1 MKKRRTLMRAIAKV
15 RRAWKS
21 YVRELT
27 LAEGI
32 PDAYRTVLLFLV
44 WHPGANQRNI
54 AEFADITTS
63 AINQAVKNML
73 EEGYLRKEV
82 DSSDKRNT
90 KLYLTEK
97 GANVAEKLLQKMDT
111 SDDAIT
117 AMVGKER
124 EDELIAFL
132 EQLADFIRKD
142 LS

>member
-21 YVRELT
+21 HVREFT

-32 PDAYRTVLLFLV
+32 PDSYRTVLLFLV
-44 WHPGANQRNI
+44 RHPGANQRNI

-73 EEGYLRKEV
+73 EEDYLRKEV

-97 GANVAEKLLQKMDT
+97 GANVAEKLFRKLDI

-117 AMVGKER
+117 RMVGQER